1 MRHEPQTAGRAGSE
15 DGSSYIEVLVAS
27 ALLGV
32 SLLTMCSM
40 FVLGYANVSTAGKTT
55 MGVSASRQLM
65 EDLRLLPFDQLVNLD
80 GFDTDDPGT
89 LPASDPELEVAR
101 RWRYALA
108 GDGVGWSFTPEEIAR
123 WTDLSAQGD
132 PLGATGRITV
142 TPRSGTL
149 TQIDLVVS
157 IPGRPRPVQL
167 SSLMARM

>member
-1 MRHEPQTAGRAGSE
+1 MKPRDLSRASAE
-15 DGSSYIEVLVAS
+15 AGSSYIEVLVAS
-27 ALLGV
+27 ALLGI

-40 FVLGYANVSTAGKTT
+40 FVLGYANVATGGKTT
-55 MGVSASRQLM
+55 MAVAASRQLM
-65 EDLRLLPFDQLVNLD
+65 EDLRLVPFDQLAALD
-80 GFDTDDPGT
+80 GFDTDDPNT
-89 LPASDPELEVAR
+89 LPASGPELEVAR

-132 PLGATGRITV
+132 PLAATGRIAV

-149 TQIDLVVS
+149 AEIDLVVS

-167 SSLMARM
+167 SSLIARM